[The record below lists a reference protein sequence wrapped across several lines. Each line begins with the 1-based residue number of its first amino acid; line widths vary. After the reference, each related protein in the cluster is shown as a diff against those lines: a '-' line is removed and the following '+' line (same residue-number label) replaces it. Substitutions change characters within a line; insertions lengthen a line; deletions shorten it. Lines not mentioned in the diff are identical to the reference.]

1 MRVLTGRSFG
11 KAFCESLSTSVC
23 STNPCDNCPNSIAR
37 SLIPAV
43 DSAKPD
49 DVTDALTF
57 FNNLPCCGD
66 SRLCGSS
73 NCGAPT
79 NPFEDQLGDVLLPRS
94 VPPGLRT
101 RETDIP
107 CNDAWTMLK
116 EHPNIAFASTV
127 PPLSF
132 PLLIPPDLQLLA
144 DVVAKRTRCDG
155 GSDTDVATE
164 RRKRLTVERAG
175 VTDALK
181 FLDRASTR

>member
-132 PLLIPPDLQLLA
+132 SPA
-144 DVVAKRTRCDG
+144 DTSRFAVAG
-155 GSDTDVATE
+155 GRGGEAHSMRRGE
-164 RRKRLTVERAG
+164 RHRRR
-175 VTDALK
+175 
-181 FLDRASTR
+181 DRASQTAYRRARRRDGRAQIS